1 MYFCVNL
8 AVFSENVI
16 YYKNFIVLY
25 CKNKHVYDIIKLIYI
40 LFWQMIIEYE
50 VMRMKRIK
58 SFFKILGMLVLCASF
73 TGCGVNGNVDD
84 YAVNTGY
91 GDSDTVKSSSGVS
104 KDSIKVGVIHLSDPA
119 EGSGYTYTHDI
130 GIMGMQQNL
139 GLSDSQIIR
148 KINVNDSDKE
158 ATRKAIK
165 ECIDE
170 GCNIIFS
177 TSWGYMETT
186 AQMAEEYPDVYF
198 SHGTGYMS
206 NGKNFNNYFG
216 RIYQPRYLSGI
227 VAGMNT
233 KTNKIGYVAAMGSEN
248 SEVTGGIDAFA
259 LGVYSVN
266 PSAQIYVKVTNSWY
280 DPEAEKAAAST
291 LLDMNCDVITQHCDT
306 TYPQLLAQQKNVY
319 SIGYNSDMSKDAPD
333 ACLCSVIWNWSA
345 YYTAA
350 VQSVIDGTWDGSNY
364 YGGMNENL
372 VGITQLADFC
382 KSGTQQKVDEA
393 KKDIISG
400 KLGIFDGVIETNTGT
415 TVGES
420 GKTLKDSDITGNIN
434 WYFKTVTVVQ

>member
-1 MYFCVNL
+1 
-8 AVFSENVI
+8 
-16 YYKNFIVLY
+16 
-25 CKNKHVYDIIKLIYI
+25 
-40 LFWQMIIEYE
+40 
-50 VMRMKRIK
+50 MKRIK

-73 TGCGVNGNVDD
+73 TGCGMNGNVDD
-84 YAVNTGY
+84 YAVNMGY

-148 KINVNDSDKE
+148 KININDSDKE

-186 AQMAEEYPDVYF
+186 AQMAEEYSDVYF

>member
-1 MYFCVNL
+1 
-8 AVFSENVI
+8 
-16 YYKNFIVLY
+16 
-25 CKNKHVYDIIKLIYI
+25 
-40 LFWQMIIEYE
+40 
-50 VMRMKRIK
+50 MKRIK

-91 GDSDTVKSSSGVS
+91 DDSDTVRSSSGVS

-148 KINVNDSDKE
+148 KININDSDKE

>member
-1 MYFCVNL
+1 
-8 AVFSENVI
+8 
-16 YYKNFIVLY
+16 
-25 CKNKHVYDIIKLIYI
+25 
-40 LFWQMIIEYE
+40 
-50 VMRMKRIK
+50 MKRIK
-58 SFFKILGMLVLCASF
+58 SFFKILGMLVLCVSF
-73 TGCGVNGNVDD
+73 TGCGMNGNIDD
-84 YAVNTGY
+84 YAVNAGY

-104 KDSIKVGVIHLSDPA
+104 KDSIKVGVIHLSDPT

-291 LLDMNCDVITQHCDT
+291 LLNMNCDVIAQHCDT

-364 YGGMNENL
+364 YGGMNENI

-434 WYFKTVTVVQ
+434 WYFKTVTLVQ

>member
-1 MYFCVNL
+1 
-8 AVFSENVI
+8 
-16 YYKNFIVLY
+16 
-25 CKNKHVYDIIKLIYI
+25 
-40 LFWQMIIEYE
+40 
-50 VMRMKRIK
+50 MKRIK

-73 TGCGVNGNVDD
+73 TGCGVNGNIDD

-186 AQMAEEYPDVYF
+186 AQMAEEYLDVYF

-291 LLDMNCDVITQHCDT
+291 LLNMNCDVIAQHCDT

-364 YGGMNENL
+364 YGGMNENI

-434 WYFKTVTVVQ
+434 WYFKTVTLVQ

>member
-1 MYFCVNL
+1 
-8 AVFSENVI
+8 
-16 YYKNFIVLY
+16 
-25 CKNKHVYDIIKLIYI
+25 
-40 LFWQMIIEYE
+40 MIIEYE
-50 VMRMKRIK
+50 VVRMKRIK

-73 TGCGVNGNVDD
+73 TGCGVNGNIDD

-266 PSAQIYVKVTNSWY
+266 SSAQIYVKVTNSWY

-372 VGITQLADFC
+372 VGITQLAYFC

-415 TVGES
+415 TVGEN

>member
-1 MYFCVNL
+1 
-8 AVFSENVI
+8 
-16 YYKNFIVLY
+16 
-25 CKNKHVYDIIKLIYI
+25 
-40 LFWQMIIEYE
+40 
-50 VMRMKRIK
+50 MKRIK

-73 TGCGVNGNVDD
+73 TGCGVNGNIDD

-170 GCNIIFS
+170 GWNIIFS

-280 DPEAEKAAAST
+280 DPAAEKAAAST
-291 LLDMNCDVITQHCDT
+291 LLNMNCDVIAQHCDT

-364 YGGMNENL
+364 YGGMNENI

-434 WYFKTVTVVQ
+434 WYFKTVTLVQ